1 MGDCRME
8 PGSFPE
14 VHLFLTA
21 TEEYVQGVQDLCD
34 PCVKGE
40 GSSGR
45 SRTPSGGEKVCGRI
59 SRGVTWDATGKGI
72 GVYHRPK
79 TGD

>member
-1 MGDCRME
+1 ME

-21 TEEYVQGVQDLCD
+21 TEEYAQGVQALCD
-34 PCVKGE
+34 PCVKRE

-45 SRTPSGGEKVCGRI
+45 SRTPSGGER
-59 SRGVTWDATGKGI
+59 
-72 GVYHRPK
+72 VYADVFPEELPGMSLERDLEFTIDLKP
-79 TGD
+79 GD

>member
-1 MGDCRME
+1 MKLR
-8 PGSFPE
+8 SFLE
-14 VHLFLTA
+14 VHLFLTTSKENA
-21 TEEYVQGVQDLCD
+21 QGVQALCY
-34 PCVKGE
+34 PCVKRE

-45 SRTPSGGEKVCGRI
+45 SRTPSDGERVCGRI
-59 SRGVTWDATGKGI
+59 SRGVTWDVAEEFI